1 MNNISYRYRR
11 IHQAL
16 LRDSIKIS
24 KKTVYKL
31 MKINNL
37 FARYPKKKHKK
48 HKKLIKNDRQF
59 ISKYL
64 LKNIEINRK
73 NQVWATDITYLKTTK
88 GTMYLS
94 AIIDIYSRYIV
105 GWKIGNTMDTRL
117 CTDALNDAVARQK
130 TAPYIINSDQGSQY
144 RSSSWHELVKS
155 INSQL
160 SMDGI
165 GRWADNVYIE
175 RFWNTVKNEELRY
188 HKFESVSDLKKTVN
202 NFINYYN
209 NSRLHSS
216 LSYKTPSELYLELY

>member
-1 MNNISYRYRR
+1 
-11 IHQAL
+11 
-16 LRDSIKIS
+16 
-24 KKTVYKL
+24 

-48 HKKLIKNDRQF
+48 IIKNDRQF

-73 NQVWATDITYLKTTK
+73 NQVWATDITYLKITK

-105 GWKIGNTMDTRL
+105 GWKLGNTMDTSL
-117 CTDALNDAVARQK
+117 CTDTFKDALLRQK
-130 TAPYIINSDQGSQY
+130 VTSMIINSDQGSQY
-144 RSSSWHELVKS
+144 TSSSWHELVKS
-155 INSQL
+155 FKSQL

-165 GRWADNVYIE
+165 GRWADNIYIE

-188 HKFESVSDLKKTVN
+188 HKFESVSALKRTVSE
-202 NFINYYN
+202 FIDYYN

-216 LSYKTPSELYLELY
+216 LSYKTPAKLYIDPSQ

>member
-1 MNNISYRYRR
+1 MNNVSYGYRR

-16 LRDSIKIS
+16 LRNNIKIN
-24 KKTVYKL
+24 KKTVHKL
-31 MKINNL
+31 MKVNNL
-37 FARYPKKKHKK
+37 FARYPKKKHNKV
-48 HKKLIKNDRQF
+48 IKNDRQF

-73 NQVWATDITYLKTTK
+73 NQVWATDITYLITTK

-105 GWKIGNTMDTRL
+105 GWKIGNTMDTSL
-117 CTDALNDAVARQK
+117 CTDTLKDAVITQK
-130 TAPYIINSDQGSQY
+130 AAPCIINSDQGSQY
-144 RSSSWHELVKS
+144 TSSSWHALVKS
-155 INSQL
+155 FDSQL

-165 GRWADNVYIE
+165 GRWADNIYIE

-188 HKFESVSDLKKTVN
+188 HKFDSVSFLKKTVSE
-202 NFINYYN
+202 FIDYYN

-216 LSYKTPSELYLELY
+216 LSYKTPSEIYHDYSH

>member
-37 FARYPKKKHKK
+37 FARYPKKR

-64 LKNIEINRK
+64 LKN
-73 NQVWATDITYLKTTK
+73 
-88 GTMYLS
+88 
-94 AIIDIYSRYIV
+94 V

-117 CTDALNDAVARQK
+117 CTDTLNDAVARQK

-160 SMDGI
+160 SMEGI

-175 RFWNTVKNEELRY
+175 RFWNILT
-188 HKFESVSDLKKTVN
+188 
-202 NFINYYN
+202 
-209 NSRLHSS
+209 
-216 LSYKTPSELYLELY
+216 

>member
-1 MNNISYRYRR
+1 MGYG
-11 IHQAL
+11 
-16 LRDSIKIS
+16 
-24 KKTVYKL
+24 
-31 MKINNL
+31 
-37 FARYPKKKHKK
+37 F
-48 HKKLIKNDRQF
+48 
-59 ISKYL
+59 
-64 LKNIEINRK
+64 
-73 NQVWATDITYLKTTK
+73 TYLKTTK
-88 GTMYLS
+88 GIMYLS

-117 CTDALNDAVARQK
+117 CTDTLNDAVASQNV
-130 TAPYIINSDQGSQY
+130 TPMIINSDQGSQY
-144 RSSSWHELVKS
+144 TSSSWHELVKS

-165 GRWADNVYIE
+165 GRWADNIYIE

-216 LSYKTPSELYLELY
+216 LSYKTPSEVYLELY